1 MPDAE
6 AGNDPNVDG
15 LAAGFVACTLP
26 REAWTHAAHL
36 TVGMWYVDRYG
47 AEEAMSRLRLGI
59 RRLNESHGTP
69 NSNHEGYHETVT
81 RAYTQLLS
89 KYYASCPAEM
99 SLRERV
105 SHLLRSPLADRGAL
119 YVFYSRETLTSVDAR
134 ARWVEPDIAPL
145 HLPVI
150 LDGRSP

>member
-1 MPDAE
+1 
-6 AGNDPNVDG
+6 
-15 LAAGFVACTLP
+15 
-26 REAWTHAAHL
+26 
-36 TVGMWYVDRYG
+36 MWYVGRYG
-47 AEEAMSRLRLGI
+47 AEEAMSRLRVGI

-81 RAYTQLLS
+81 RAYTPLLS

-105 SHLLRSPLADRGAL
+105 SHLPRSPLADRDAL

-134 ARWVEPDIAPL
+134 ASMGGARHRSASPACDSGRTVSLIVEL
-145 HLPVI
+145 HSTPHI
-150 LDGRSP
+150 SAERFT

>member
-1 MPDAE
+1 MQPISLSACGMSI
-6 AGNDPNVDG
+6 GN
-15 LAAGFVACTLP
+15 
-26 REAWTHAAHL
+26 
-36 TVGMWYVDRYG
+36 G
-47 AEEAMSRLRLGI
+47 AEEAMSRLRVGI

-105 SHLLRSPLADRGAL
+105 HISCAVRSRTGMRCMCSTH
-119 YVFYSRETLTSVDAR
+119 VRR
-134 ARWVEPDIAPL
+134 
-145 HLPVI
+145 
-150 LDGRSP
+150 